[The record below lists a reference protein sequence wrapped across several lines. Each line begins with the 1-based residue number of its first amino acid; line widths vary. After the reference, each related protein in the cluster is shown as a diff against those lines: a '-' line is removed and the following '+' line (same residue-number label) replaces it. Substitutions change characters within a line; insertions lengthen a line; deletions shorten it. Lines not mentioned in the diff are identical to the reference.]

1 MKSRAPSLRPATGG
15 RRRGKQSRRR
25 RTQVAPVKLALP
37 RQTVLVA
44 AIIIAVAAVYLPAL
58 RGDFVWDDFLLI
70 TGNPLL
76 QNFSGLR
83 EIWSGGRT
91 ADYFP
96 LTNTVFWVEH
106 HLFGANATGYHIV
119 NILLQIANALLV
131 WRLLKRLN
139 IPGAWLTGL
148 IFGIHP
154 IHVASVA
161 WISELKNLLAM
172 FFVLLSVL
180 CFLDSR
186 GGSDQL
192 DRPSGSARPAV
203 APYQYA
209 ASLVFFALALLSKT
223 QVVFLPVVLL
233 LCAWWR
239 DKQPASLVGF
249 AVRCEPL
256 GSARTGVLALPKA
269 AIKVWPFFGLAIVFG
284 LVTMWFQNRGIGE
297 EEIVIGSLPRRVV
310 NAAMAIW
317 WYAGHLFVPV
327 RLMAIYP
334 KWRFDSPSVLEW
346 LPLIALIGVLL
357 ALWHWRN
364 RGTRGAFFA
373 VACFVVALLPVLGL
387 VRMAYVRSGTL
398 VADHLQY
405 FADIPLLALF
415 SAGVAYAWHQRQR
428 TIQIATATIVTLLV
442 GAMGTYAFDRAD
454 VYRNEETLWR
464 DNLSKNSDAWQ
475 AHIMMAQRRFK
486 QERYAEAAYHAGRA
500 AELKPELA
508 DIHNQLGLAYCR
520 LERFEEGIAEYRTAL
535 QLKEAKPSTASSAGV
550 AKVRANLANALAI
563 TANHLSESPHTIPE
577 EAMRRYDEAIRQY
590 EEALALDPQQ
600 PAIHRNLGMLL
611 AQLGRYDEAIPHLRT
626 TLQMVPNEP
635 AARETLDAIEATRH

>member
-1 MKSRAPSLRPATGG
+1 MKPRAKRHA
-15 RRRGKQSRRR
+15 R
-25 RTQVAPVKLALP
+25 VAPAKFTLWQQTALI
-37 RQTVLVA
+37 A
-44 AIIIAVAAVYLPAL
+44 AIIVAVAMVYLPVL

-76 QNFSGLR
+76 QNFSGLV

-96 LTNTVFWVEH
+96 LTNTIFWIEH
-106 HLFGANATGYHIV
+106 HLFSANATGYHAV

-131 WRLLKRLN
+131 WRLLTRLN
-139 IPGAWLTGL
+139 IPGAWLAGL

-154 IHVASVA
+154 VHVASVA

-172 FFVLLSVL
+172 FFALLSVL
-180 CFLDSR
+180 CFLE
-186 GGSDQL
+186 L
-192 DRPSGSARPAV
+192 DGQRLRNSVTA
-203 APYQYA
+203 YA

-223 QVVFLPVVLL
+223 QVVFLPFVLL

-239 DKQPASLVGF
+239 NKK
-249 AVRCEPL
+249 
-256 GSARTGVLALPKA
+256 SAETKTNHDLRRDV
-269 AIKVWPFFGLAIVFG
+269 IRSWPFFALAIVLG

-297 EEIVIGSLPRRVV
+297 EEIVIGSLPRRFV

-317 WYAGHLFVPV
+317 WYAGHLFAPV

-334 KWRFDSPSVLEW
+334 NWRFDSPRVLEW
-346 LPLIALIGVLL
+346 LPLIALICVL
-357 ALWHWRN
+357 AGLWHWRN

-373 VACFVVALLPVLGL
+373 VACFVVALLPSLGL

-405 FADIPLLALF
+405 FADVPLLALF
-415 SAGVAYAWHQRQR
+415 SAGVAYAWNHQQR
-428 TIQIATATIVTLLV
+428 MTKIATATIVTLLV
-442 GAMGTYAFDRAD
+442 GAMGTYAFARVQ
-454 VYRNEETLWR
+454 VYRNEETLWQ
-464 DNLSKNSDAWQ
+464 DNLSKNPDAWQ

-508 DIHNQLGLAYCR
+508 DIHNELGLAYCR
-520 LERFEEGIAEYRTAL
+520 LERFEEGMAEYRAAL
-535 QLKEAKPSTASSAGV
+535 QLKEAKPSTARNAGV
-550 AKVRANLANALAI
+550 AKIRANLANALAI
-563 TANHLSESPHTIPE
+563 TANHLSESAPRVPE

-590 EEALALDPQQ
+590 EEALELDPQQ

-611 AQLGRYDEAIPHLRT
+611 AQLGRYDEAIAHLRA

-635 AARETLDAIEATRH
+635 LARETLDAIEASRR

>member
-1 MKSRAPSLRPATGG
+1 MKPRAKRHA
-15 RRRGKQSRRR
+15 R
-25 RTQVAPVKLALP
+25 VAPAKFTLWQQTALI
-37 RQTVLVA
+37 A
-44 AIIIAVAAVYLPAL
+44 AIIVAVAMVYLPVL

-76 QNFSGLR
+76 QNFSGLV

-96 LTNTVFWVEH
+96 LTNTIFWIEH
-106 HLFGANATGYHIV
+106 HLFSANATGYHAV

-131 WRLLKRLN
+131 WRLLTRLN
-139 IPGAWLTGL
+139 IPGAWLAGL

-154 IHVASVA
+154 VHVASVA

-172 FFVLLSVL
+172 FFALLSVL
-180 CFLDSR
+180 CFLE
-186 GGSDQL
+186 L
-192 DRPSGSARPAV
+192 DGQRLRNSVTA
-203 APYQYA
+203 YA

-223 QVVFLPVVLL
+223 QVVFLPFVLL

-239 DKQPASLVGF
+239 NKK
-249 AVRCEPL
+249 
-256 GSARTGVLALPKA
+256 SAETKTNHDLRRDV
-269 AIKVWPFFGLAIVFG
+269 IRSWPFFALAIVLG

-297 EEIVIGSLPRRVV
+297 EEIVIGSLPRRFV

-317 WYAGHLFVPV
+317 WYAGHLFAPV

-334 KWRFDSPSVLEW
+334 NWRFDSPRVLEW
-346 LPLIALIGVLL
+346 LPLIALIGILTG
-357 ALWHWRN
+357 LWHWRD

-373 VACFVVALLPVLGL
+373 VACFVVALLPSLGL

-398 VADHLQY
+398 VANHLQY
-405 FADIPLLALF
+405 FADVPLLALF
-415 SAGVAYAWHQRQR
+415 SAGVAYAWNHRQR
-428 TIQIATATIVTLLV
+428 MTKIATATIVTLLV
-442 GAMGTYAFDRAD
+442 GAMGTYAFARVQ
-454 VYRNEETLWR
+454 VYRNEETLWQ
-464 DNLSKNSDAWQ
+464 DNLSKNPDAWQ

-508 DIHNQLGLAYCR
+508 DIHNELGLAYCR
-520 LERFEEGIAEYRTAL
+520 LERFEEGIAEYRAAL
-535 QLKEAKPSTASSAGV
+535 QLKEAKPSTARNAGV
-550 AKVRANLANALAI
+550 AKIRANLANALAI
-563 TANHLSESPHTIPE
+563 TANHLSESAPTIPE

-590 EEALALDPQQ
+590 QEALELDPQQ

-611 AQLGRYDEAIPHLRT
+611 AQLGRYDEAIAHLRA

-635 AARETLDAIEATRH
+635 LARETLDAIEASHR

>member
-1 MKSRAPSLRPATGG
+1 MKPRAKRHA
-15 RRRGKQSRRR
+15 R
-25 RTQVAPVKLALP
+25 VAPAKFTLWQQTALI
-37 RQTVLVA
+37 A
-44 AIIIAVAAVYLPAL
+44 AIIVAVAMVYLPVL

-76 QNFSGLR
+76 QNFSGLV

-96 LTNTVFWVEH
+96 LTNTIFWIEH
-106 HLFGANATGYHIV
+106 HLFSANATGYHAV

-131 WRLLKRLN
+131 WRLLTRLN
-139 IPGAWLTGL
+139 IPGAWLAGL

-154 IHVASVA
+154 VHVASVA

-172 FFVLLSVL
+172 FFALLSVL
-180 CFLDSR
+180 CFLE
-186 GGSDQL
+186 L
-192 DRPSGSARPAV
+192 DGQRLRNSVTA
-203 APYQYA
+203 YA

-223 QVVFLPVVLL
+223 QVVFLPFVLL

-239 DKQPASLVGF
+239 NKK
-249 AVRCEPL
+249 
-256 GSARTGVLALPKA
+256 SAETKTNHDLRRDV
-269 AIKVWPFFGLAIVFG
+269 IRSWPFFALAIVLG

-297 EEIVIGSLPRRVV
+297 EEIVIGSLPRRFV

-317 WYAGHLFVPV
+317 WYAGHLFAPV

-334 KWRFDSPSVLEW
+334 NWRFDSPRVLEW
-346 LPLIALIGVLL
+346 LPLIALIGILTG
-357 ALWHWRN
+357 LWHWRD

-373 VACFVVALLPVLGL
+373 VACFVVALLPSLGL

-398 VADHLQY
+398 VANHLQY
-405 FADIPLLALF
+405 FADVPLLALF
-415 SAGVAYAWHQRQR
+415 SAGVAYAWNHRQR
-428 TIQIATATIVTLLV
+428 MTKIATATIVTLLV
-442 GAMGTYAFDRAD
+442 GAMGTYAFARVQ
-454 VYRNEETLWR
+454 VYRNEETLWQ
-464 DNLSKNSDAWQ
+464 DNLSKNPDAWQ

-500 AELKPELA
+500 AGLKPELA
-508 DIHNQLGLAYCR
+508 DIHNELGLAYCR
-520 LERFEEGIAEYRTAL
+520 LERFEEGIAEYRAAL
-535 QLKEAKPSTASSAGV
+535 QLKEAKPSTARNAGV
-550 AKVRANLANALAI
+550 AKIRANLANALAI
-563 TANHLSESPHTIPE
+563 TANHLSESAPTIPE

-590 EEALALDPQQ
+590 QEALELDPQQ

-611 AQLGRYDEAIPHLRT
+611 AQLGRYDEAIAHLRA

-635 AARETLDAIEATRH
+635 LARETLDAIEASHR

>member
-1 MKSRAPSLRPATGG
+1 MKPGAQRHAR
-15 RRRGKQSRRR
+15 
-25 RTQVAPVKLALP
+25 VASAKFTLW
-37 RQTVLVA
+37 RQTALIA
-44 AIIIAVAAVYLPAL
+44 AIIIAVAVVYLPAL
-58 RGDFVWDDFLLI
+58 QGDFVWDDFLLI

-76 QNFSGLR
+76 KNFSGLV

-96 LTNTVFWVEH
+96 LTNTVFWIEH
-106 HLFGANATGYHIV
+106 QLFGTNANGYHAV

-154 IHVASVA
+154 VHVASVA

-172 FFVLLSVL
+172 FFALLSVL
-180 CFLDSR
+180 CFLR
-186 GGSDQL
+186 L
-192 DRPSGSARPAV
+192 DDKRMRNSAIT
-203 APYQYA
+203 YA

-223 QVVFLPVVLL
+223 QVVFLPFVLL

-239 DKQPASLVGF
+239 DKK
-249 AVRCEPL
+249 
-256 GSARTGVLALPKA
+256 SAGTKTTQNLRRDV
-269 AIKVWPFFGLAIVFG
+269 IRSWPFFLVAIVLG

-297 EEIVIGSLPRRVV
+297 EEIVTGSLPRRFA

-317 WYAGHLFVPV
+317 WYAGHLFAPV

-334 KWRFDSPSVLEW
+334 NWRFDSPRVLEW
-346 LPLIALIGVLL
+346 LPLIALIGIL
-357 ALWHWRN
+357 AGLWYWRN

-373 VACFVVALLPVLGL
+373 VACFVVAFLPVLGL

-405 FADIPLLALF
+405 FADVPLLALF
-415 SAGVAYAWHQRQR
+415 CAGVAYAWDQRQR
-428 TIQIATATIVTLLV
+428 AAKIATATIVILLV
-442 GAMGTYAFDRAD
+442 GAMGTYAFGR
-454 VYRNEETLWR
+454 VEIYRNEETLWP
-464 DNLSKNSDAWQ
+464 DNLSKNPDAWQ

-520 LERFEEGIAEYRTAL
+520 LERFEEGIAEYRAAL
-535 QLKEAKPSTASSAGV
+535 HLKEAKPSTAGSTGV
-550 AKVRANLANALAI
+550 AKIRANLANALAI
-563 TANHLSESPHTIPE
+563 TANHLSESAHTVPE
-577 EAMRRYDEAIRQY
+577 EAMRRYDEAVRQY
-590 EEALALDPQQ
+590 EQALVLDPQQ

-611 AQLGRYDEAIPHLRT
+611 AQLGRYDEAIPHLRA

-635 AARETLDAIEATRH
+635 LARETLDAIEANRR

>member
-1 MKSRAPSLRPATGG
+1 MKPRAKRHA
-15 RRRGKQSRRR
+15 R
-25 RTQVAPVKLALP
+25 VAPAKFTLWQQTALI
-37 RQTVLVA
+37 A
-44 AIIIAVAAVYLPAL
+44 AIIVAVAMVYLPVL

-76 QNFSGLR
+76 QNFSGLQ

-96 LTNTVFWVEH
+96 LTNTIFWIEH
-106 HLFGANATGYHIV
+106 HLFGANATGYHAV

-131 WRLLKRLN
+131 WRLLTRLN
-139 IPGAWLTGL
+139 IPGAWLAGL

-154 IHVASVA
+154 VHVASVA

-172 FFVLLSVL
+172 FFALLSVL
-180 CFLDSR
+180 CFLELD
-186 GGSDQL
+186 DQRL
-192 DRPSGSARPAV
+192 RNSATA
-203 APYQYA
+203 YA

-223 QVVFLPVVLL
+223 QVVFLPFVLL

-239 DKQPASLVGF
+239 NKK
-249 AVRCEPL
+249 
-256 GSARTGVLALPKA
+256 SAEAKTNHDLRRDV
-269 AIKVWPFFGLAIVFG
+269 IRSWPFFALAIVLG

-297 EEIVIGSLPRRVV
+297 EEIVIGSLPRRFV

-317 WYAGHLFVPV
+317 WYAGHLFAPV

-334 KWRFDSPSVLEW
+334 NWRFDSPRVLEW
-346 LPLIALIGVLL
+346 LPLIALIGILTG
-357 ALWHWRN
+357 LWHWRD

-373 VACFVVALLPVLGL
+373 VACFVVALLPSLGL
-387 VRMAYVRSGTL
+387 VQMAYVRSGTL
-398 VADHLQY
+398 VANHLQY
-405 FADIPLLALF
+405 FADVPLLALF
-415 SAGVAYAWHQRQR
+415 CAGVAYAWNHRQR
-428 TIQIATATIVTLLV
+428 MTKIATATIVTLLV
-442 GAMGTYAFDRAD
+442 GAMGTYAFARVQ
-454 VYRNEETLWR
+454 VYRNEETLWQ
-464 DNLSKNSDAWQ
+464 DNLSKNPDAWQ

-508 DIHNQLGLAYCR
+508 DIHNELGLAYCR

-535 QLKEAKPSTASSAGV
+535 QLKEAKPSTARNAGV
-550 AKVRANLANALAI
+550 AKIRANLANALAI
-563 TANHLSESPHTIPE
+563 TANRLSESAPTVPA
-577 EAMRRYDEAIRQY
+577 EAMRRYEEAIRQY
-590 EEALALDPQQ
+590 EEALELDPQQ

-611 AQLGRYDEAIPHLRT
+611 AQLGRYDEAIAHLRA

-635 AARETLDAIEATRH
+635 LARETLDAIEASHR